1 MLVNMI
7 DLNGDTKQYYNVKKV
22 YEWTIKATNK
32 DGNPEKYEIYLIY
45 DENGYLQGF
54 GWKDEEPQ
62 SLIFILNIVKTGGY
76 AKVVPLTLEE
86 YRKKNNEV
94 RTVKVT
100 VNKNNSYSLYLP
112 TSWSKEFLKGD
123 LYVDLHYTGDAII
136 IKKSIKEYN
145 DEISE

>member
-1 MLVNMI
+1 MLINMI
-7 DLNGDTKQYYNVKKV
+7 DLNGNTKQYYNVKRV
-22 YEWTIKATNK
+22 HEWTILAN
-32 DGNPEKYEIYLIY
+32 NEKHNIYLIY
-45 DENGYLQGF
+45 NEDGDLQGF
-54 GWKDEEPQ
+54 GWKDEEPR
-62 SLIFILNIVKTGGY
+62 SLVFILSLVKSKGY